1 MIQNDT
7 LNKTAETKKALPDE
21 RLTTDEAA
29 AAAAPFDG
37 YGWQRWQLCTY
48 ADSGPIFWV

>member
-37 YGWQRWQLCTY
+37 ALLTFSESEVYLEPLR
-48 ADSGPIFWV
+48 